1 MYFDFDGFYDLHKRL
16 LSKIAFADEKKSRF
30 FILIKDGFFFPN
42 KNKIKIKIID
52 DIDKD
57 EKFNYLRPKGRLIL
71 RMDSIYNLPKTD
83 ILFNDWY
90 TNSVKLWP
98 KTEKADKQFLRIE
111 RTPINSPS
119 ESDNTFSLRYCSL
132 KK

>member
-1 MYFDFDGFYDLHKRL
+1 
-16 LSKIAFADEKKSRF
+16 
-30 FILIKDGFFFPN
+30 
-42 KNKIKIKIID
+42 
-52 DIDKD
+52 
-57 EKFNYLRPKGRLIL
+57 
-71 RMDSIYNLPKTD
+71 MDSIYNLPKTD

-90 TNSVKLWP
+90 TNSLKLWP